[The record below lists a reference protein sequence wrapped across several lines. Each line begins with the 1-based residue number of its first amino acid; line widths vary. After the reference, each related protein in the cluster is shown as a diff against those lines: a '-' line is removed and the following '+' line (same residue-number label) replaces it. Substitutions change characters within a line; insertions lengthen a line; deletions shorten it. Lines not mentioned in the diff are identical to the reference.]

1 MVKRKFCKAIIGV
14 VWVFFFTSC
23 SKKAQLESNSSF
35 VFKDLTDSYESN
47 TATFTRRYYNDTI
60 RIKVKLSLDE
70 KKQILQSFS
79 ENNFQKFPNEI
90 DCSNWGTSPKIYDEL
105 TLDNHT
111 VKYIHNIDED
121 LFCLKGKKFSNINIL
136 IKDIVMNK
144 PDVKKLEISNI
155 AYE

>member
-1 MVKRKFCKAIIGV
+1 MVNRRFYKAIIGIM
-14 VWVFFFTSC
+14 WIFSFTSC
-23 SKKAQLESNSSF
+23 SEKTQLDSNSSF
-35 VFKDLTDSYESN
+35 GFEDLTDSYESN
-47 TATFTRRYYNDTI
+47 TAIFTRRYYNDTI

-79 ENNFQKFPNEI
+79 ENNFQNFPDEI
-90 DCSNWGTSPKIYDEL
+90 ECLNWGTSPKIYNEL

-121 LFCLKGKKFSNINIL
+121 LFCLKGKKFSKINIL
-136 IKDIVMNK
+136 IKDIVTNK